1 MEKRL
6 EQKKKNPFN
15 KLISKSFSPYLSI
28 YVKSQERNLSELI
41 QRFLSDF
48 DNEISQTVE
57 GILGS
62 IFYGNNIFLK
72 IFKKKLIFKKN
83 FKKNFLKKIQK
94 FPCQSN
100 LKM

>member
-1 MEKRL
+1 MEKKL

-57 GILGS
+57 GIGFT
-62 IFYGNNIFLK
+62 IFRVLE
-72 IFKKKLIFKKN
+72 
-83 FKKNFLKKIQK
+83 
-94 FPCQSN
+94 S
-100 LKM
+100 